1 MSAED
6 HGPGDVGFA
15 QLIGLDLTDVEAGYS
30 RGELTV
36 TDQLKNPHD
45 VLHGAVTY
53 AMADTGMGAALTP
66 GLDGGETTA
75 TIEIKISYLR
85 PVFEGQL
92 VCESE
97 IVNRGGSVA
106 FLESDIQQDG
116 KSVARATGS
125 FAIFE
130 R

>member
-1 MSAED
+1 MSQDD

-45 VLHGAVTY
+45 VLHGAVAY
-53 AMADTGMGAALTP
+53 AMADTGMGGALTP
-66 GLDGGETTA
+66 DLEADEATA

-92 VCESE
+92 VCETE
-97 IVNRGGSVA
+97 MVNRGGSVA
-106 FLESDIQQDG
+106 FLESDVQQDG
-116 KSVARATGS
+116 ESVARATGS
-125 FAIFE
+125 FAIFD

>member
-1 MSAED
+1 MSQDD

-15 QLIGLDLTDVEAGYS
+15 KLIGLDLTDVEAGYS

-45 VLHGAVTY
+45 VLHGAVAY

-66 GLDGGETTA
+66 DLEAEEATA

-92 VCESE
+92 VCETE
-97 IVNRGGSVA
+97 MVNRGGSVA
-106 FLESDIQQDG
+106 FLESDVHQAG
-116 KSVARATGS
+116 ESVARATGS
-125 FAIFE
+125 FAIFD